1 MQYVWGLLNDLS
13 FLTTLTLIS
22 VQIPAIV
29 QVMQS
34 SMLNFIYLDVLKADQ
49 WLIPWIF
56 SNSDSSTQISRR
68 QLLEISNLTTS
79 DFSNEEE
86 EDTGLNDFF
95 TNNGYGSTKLIKNL
109 QSAFLFILAIALVSI
124 LSPLIQL
131 FRRQFYSKF
140 HNFVENVLIKK
151 QFRLSLTQS
160 VLLFSGFT
168 FSSFLPFFCP
178 QQQISMM
185 QQYLIVQLFIA

>member
-34 SMLNFIYLDVLKADQ
+34 SMLNFIYLDVLKTDQ

-56 SNSDSSTQISRR
+56 RNTEPSQQQQNRRLLDTSNITVYDVQSD
-68 QLLEISNLTTS
+68 
-79 DFSNEEE
+79 EE
-86 EDTGLNDFF
+86 EDTGLNDYF

-109 QSAFLFILAIALVSI
+109 QSAFLFILGIVLVAIFAPIIQLLRKRCGQQKNISLFPDQI
-124 LSPLIQL
+124 CGTFIRFYIQQFSPL
-131 FRRQFYSKF
+131 F
-140 HNFVENVLIKK
+140 
-151 QFRLSLTQS
+151 LSS
-160 VLLFSGFT
+160 VINLYDVI
-168 FSSFLPFFCP
+168 LPF
-178 QQQISMM
+178 INNYS
-185 QQYLIVQLFIA
+185 